1 MKLLA
6 VLPLLTVLVA
16 GIPVGAHA
24 ADVTVTFKNN
34 TDFRQGK
41 NLPGQIQHSQ
51 RPDFARRP
59 VALLSCVPARWK

>member
-41 NLPGQIQHSQ
+41 NQPRQIQHPQ
-51 RPDFARRP
+51 RPNFTRP
-59 VALLSCVPARWK
+59 VAPVIVVP